1 MIPKIWLI
9 NLALAVLVVFSGIK
23 AADVWFDDDGSVLN
37 SKVSERPAERA
48 PEKKISREAVPPETA
63 FEVVLEKNIFSP
75 NRKEYLPPP
84 EGSAEN
90 KPEVA
95 ELRIPGKK
103 VVLYGVVLMEGY
115 RKALV
120 TNLEKK
126 GKERD
131 VLWIREGEAYGDFKV
146 SRIEKDKVF
155 LEGNG
160 QEYEIALYG
169 DDKPQRQA
177 VSVSEGKPTVIA
189 PAEDKKEEVAVVPA
203 GGGKPG
209 GSPSVSS
216 PASDGQGGEDA
227 EYEIINTPFG
237 KIKRKKK

>member
-1 MIPKIWLI
+1 MISKIWLI
-9 NLALAVLVVFSGIK
+9 NLALAILVVFSGIK

-63 FEVVLEKNIFSP
+63 YEVVLEDNIFSP
-75 NRKEYLPPP
+75 NRREYLPPP
-84 EGSAEN
+84 EPSVEE
-90 KPEVA
+90 KPEVV
-95 ELRIPGKK
+95 ELKIPGKK

-126 GKERD
+126 GGERD

-146 SRIEKDKVF
+146 SRIEKEKVF

-169 DDKPQRQA
+169 DDKPRRQA
-177 VSVSEGKPTVIA
+177 VSVPEGKPTVIA
-189 PAEDKKEEVAVVPA
+189 PAEDKKGEVAVVST
-203 GGGKPG
+203 GGGKTG

-216 PASDGQGGEDA
+216 SPSEGKSGDDD
-227 EYEIINTPFG
+227 EYEIVNTPFG
-237 KIKRKKK
+237 KWKRKKK

>member
-9 NLALAVLVVFSGIK
+9 NLALAVLVVFSGIR

-37 SKVSERPAERA
+37 SKVSERPTERV
-48 PEKKISREAVPPETA
+48 PEKKINREALPPETA
-63 FEVVLEKNIFSP
+63 YEGVLEKNIFSP

-84 EGSAEN
+84 EASAEN

-131 VLWIREGEAYGDFKV
+131 VLWIREGETFGDFKV

-169 DDKPQRQA
+169 DDKPQRQT
-177 VSVSEGKPTVIA
+177 VSVPEGKPTVIT
-189 PAEDKKEEVAVVPA
+189 PAGDQRKEAVAVSTS
-203 GGGKPG
+203 GGKTG
-209 GSPSVSS
+209 GSPSASS
-216 PASDGQGGEDA
+216 SASDGKSGEDE
-227 EYEIINTPFG
+227 EYEVINTPFG
-237 KIKRKKK
+237 KMKRKKK

>member
-23 AADVWFDDDGSVLN
+23 AADVWFDDDRSVLD

-48 PEKKISREAVPPETA
+48 PEKKISRETMPPETTYEA
-63 FEVVLEKNIFSP
+63 VLEKNIFSP

-84 EGSAEN
+84 EASAEN

-126 GKERD
+126 GRERD
-131 VLWIREGEAYGDFKV
+131 VLWIREGEAYGAFKV

-169 DDKPQRQA
+169 EDKPRKA
-177 VSVSEGKPTVIA
+177 VSVPDDKPTVIA
-189 PAEDKKEEVAVVPA
+189 PAGDEKRGTASASTA
-203 GGGKPG
+203 GEKTGGTP
-209 GSPSVSS
+209 
-216 PASDGQGGEDA
+216 PASGTAPGKKGKA
-227 EYEIINTPFG
+227 EEEFETIDTPFG
-237 KIKRKKK
+237 KMKIRKK